1 MNGGKQFEDDGKME
15 GDEGGKGGGTE
26 IREADISMS

>member
-15 GDEGGKGGGTE
+15 GDEGGKGGGRHRDT
-26 IREADISMS
+26 RS